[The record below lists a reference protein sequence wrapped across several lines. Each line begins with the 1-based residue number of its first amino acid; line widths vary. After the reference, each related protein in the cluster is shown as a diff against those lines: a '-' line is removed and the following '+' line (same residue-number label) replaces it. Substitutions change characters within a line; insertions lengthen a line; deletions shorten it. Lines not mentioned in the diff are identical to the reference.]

1 MKKKPPFDPQV
12 FLARANGGKTIARY
26 RRNDRV
32 FVQGDPAD
40 AIYYIQDGK
49 VKLTVVSQ

>member
-1 MKKKPPFDPQV
+1 MRKTKLLFDPQV

-26 RRNDRV
+26 RKNDHV

-40 AIYYIQDGK
+40 AIYYT
-49 VKLTVVSQ
+49 LTLH